1 MTGNATF
8 HFDNT
13 SVLSVC
19 GVDAP
24 QIVTSVEFDD
34 RLAGTY
40 RRVGLRRGLLEGL
53 AGIKERRWWPEDV
66 SFSDAA
72 AMAGAKAL
80 AEAGVDPSDVGL
92 LIDTSVSRAHLE
104 PSAAV
109 AVHAALGLPTSCL
122 NFDLAN
128 ACLGFLNGMHLAA
141 TMIDAGRVDYA
152 LVVDGE
158 GARHTHEVT
167 LDRLARPDAAR
178 EDVLAQFATL
188 TLGSGAA
195 AMVLGRSDA
204 HSDGHRLTGGVM
216 RAESEHHELC
226 VGDLE
231 SMRTDAKGLLD
242 AGMGLS
248 RAIWA
253 DAKAEF
259 EWSDMDRYIAHQVS
273 QSHTSAMCRT
283 VDIDP
288 SRVPLTFPT
297 RGNMGPATIP
307 FTLATQLDSLRAGH
321 RVLLMGA
328 GSGMNAACMEV
339 VW

>member
-1 MTGNATF
+1 MLGPADQHPGAPRLVGGIARSAT
-8 HFDNT
+8 
-13 SVLSVC
+13 
-19 GVDAP
+19 
-24 QIVTSVEFDD
+24 
-34 RLAGTY
+34 
-40 RRVGLRRGLLEGL
+40 
-53 AGIKERRWWPEDV
+53 
-66 SFSDAA
+66 
-72 AMAGAKAL
+72 
-80 AEAGVDPSDVGL
+80 
-92 LIDTSVSRAHLE
+92 
-104 PSAAV
+104 
-109 AVHAALGLPTSCL
+109 
-122 NFDLAN
+122 
-128 ACLGFLNGMHLAA
+128 
-141 TMIDAGRVDYA
+141 
-152 LVVDGE
+152 
-158 GARHTHEVT
+158 
-167 LDRLARPDAAR
+167 
-178 EDVLAQFATL
+178 
-188 TLGSGAA
+188 
-195 AMVLGRSDA
+195 
-204 HSDGHRLTGGVM
+204 
-216 RAESEHHELC
+216 EHHELC